1 MVWIVLP
8 KTHPYELLGIYP
20 RDGLMTINI
29 PNLVTV
35 SVQGNCGE
43 YQGSIKAEY
52 NITKLTDPRGQ
63 RCYWSGLSKFNLQR
77 KICDGNAIGN
87 GYIVVIILYTELSCG
102 GVVSR
107 LGRVSW

>member
-1 MVWIVLP
+1 MKV
-8 KTHPYELLGIYP
+8 
-20 RDGLMTINI
+20 NI
-29 PNLVTV
+29 LNLVTV

-52 NITKLTDPRGQ
+52 NITKRTDPRGQ
-63 RCYWSGLSKFNLQR
+63 CCYWRGLSIFNLQR
-77 KICDGNAIGN
+77 NICDGNAISN
-87 GYIVVIILYTELSCG
+87 GYIAVIILYNELSRG